1 MRNQRIFLA
10 EAVLGA
16 RAAKRSA
23 CLVPATHAP
32 VTAAEHAA
40 ARGEELAG
48 SGHPTAAKP
57 LRIVIVSGVNVRREN
72 EFDVDL
78 ALSKRRYAEEHG
90 LVAFEFYV
98 ADWFGPLLA
107 AHGIRQWEYVKIF
120 MLQDALCVA
129 VAAAAVLSLASSYCA
144 RS

>member
-1 MRNQRIFLA
+1 MPDARLA
-10 EAVLGA
+10 GYSCVALFILAASSAPCDEL
-16 RAAKRSA
+16 RAALTPAALDARGA
-23 CLVPATHAP
+23 CLVTPTRPPLGSSARVVV
-32 VTAAEHAA
+32 VT
-40 ARGEELAG
+40 
-48 SGHPTAAKP
+48 
-57 LRIVIVSGVNVRREN
+57 GVNARQEN